1 LLQSTTNPRQG
12 RSSGVRIAVT
22 QWVIMANNFNSN
34 LNRAIKIFFN
44 VETIVPF
51 LIGSFCLGI
60 FSNALYDTLKKTIG
74 EDTFSLLKIGG
85 SSLLIF
91 TLAAI
96 VFTLRLNQATQ
107 AKLDP
112 LLATK
117 DNPSQYKGLIL
128 LVSRQQ
134 PCQIA
139 IEFHLPELKQCWLIC
154 SLKTLPEAQALR
166 AEYGDKIIID
176 EPIVIEDVYDPLEYA
191 KRIDLIY
198 TKKLPKDWQ
207 ESDIIADFAGMTA
220 NGSVGMA
227 LLCYAKNRPLQ
238 YTPAVVDK
246 ATGNITGSANPIEIK
261 LQ

>member
-1 LLQSTTNPRQG
+1 VS
-12 RSSGVRIAVT
+12 
-22 QWVIMANNFNSN
+22 NNFNSN

-44 VETIVPF
+44 VETFVPF
-51 LIGSFCLGI
+51 LIGSLCLGI
-60 FSNALYDTLKKTIG
+60 FSNALYDAIKKSIG
-74 EDTFSLLKIGG
+74 ESIPNFLIIAG

-91 TLAAI
+91 SLAAI
-96 VFTLRLNQATQ
+96 IFTLRLSHTTQ
-107 AKLDP
+107 AKIDP
-112 LLATK
+112 LLAKK
-117 DNPSQYKGLIL
+117 DTPKKHPGLIL

-134 PCQIA
+134 PCQVA

-154 SLKTLPEAQALR
+154 SLKSLPDAQALR
-166 AEYGDKIIID
+166 TEYGDKIIID